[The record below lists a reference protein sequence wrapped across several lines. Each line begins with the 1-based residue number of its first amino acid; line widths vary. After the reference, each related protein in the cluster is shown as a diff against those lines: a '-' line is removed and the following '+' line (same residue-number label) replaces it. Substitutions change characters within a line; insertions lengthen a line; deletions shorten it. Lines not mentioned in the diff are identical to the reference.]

1 MPDPATLVETKS
13 LALTALA
20 SGVPRWITRLKS
32 ALEPSY
38 WEEVAWAAGAT
49 IVAFVL
55 GRIVAHLLLLLANRW
70 SRMTATTVDDLVV
83 KRLADPLHWLLPL
96 FAIELALTAVELG
109 DTAREAVRQVLVVL
123 TILNIG
129 WLLFRVVLVAEDI
142 ISTRLVV
149 DGAIKADARGNYTQ
163 LQSFRNIAGF
173 LIALVSVGLSLLS
186 FAGVREIGTS
196 VLASAGVLGIVV
208 GFAAQKSIATLVSG
222 LVLAIAQPIRIGDV
236 IVVEGQQGT
245 VEEITLSYVVVRL
258 GDLRRLVL
266 PVGQFLDKPFEN
278 WSRVSPEMLG
288 NVLLY
293 LDYTLPVEEL
303 RAELK
308 RLLDATPRW
317 NKRSWSLDVVDTTD
331 RSLVVR
337 AQMSADDPATAWDL
351 RCEIREKLIGF
362 VQANHPGALPRARE
376 VSVE

>member
-1 MPDPATLVETKS
+1 
-13 LALTALA
+13 
-20 SGVPRWITRLKS
+20 
-32 ALEPSY
+32 
-38 WEEVAWAAGAT
+38 
-49 IVAFVL
+49 
-55 GRIVAHLLLLLANRW
+55 
-70 SRMTATTVDDLVV
+70 
-83 KRLADPLHWLLPL
+83 
-96 FAIELALTAVELG
+96 
-109 DTAREAVRQVLVVL
+109 
-123 TILNIG
+123 
-129 WLLFRVVLVAEDI
+129 LFRVVLVAEDI